1 VIELIGLE
9 FKAEW
14 YEVHDI
20 YSSNNMISNTVR
32 NNGPQRHRYSM
43 GAMRCNAKTLLTI
56 QSKPLI
62 EVWTAL

>member
-9 FKAEW
+9 LKAEW

-32 NNGPQRHRYSM
+32 NNGPQDI
-43 GAMRCNAKTLLTI
+43 GI
-56 QSKPLI
+56 
-62 EVWTAL
+62 VWER